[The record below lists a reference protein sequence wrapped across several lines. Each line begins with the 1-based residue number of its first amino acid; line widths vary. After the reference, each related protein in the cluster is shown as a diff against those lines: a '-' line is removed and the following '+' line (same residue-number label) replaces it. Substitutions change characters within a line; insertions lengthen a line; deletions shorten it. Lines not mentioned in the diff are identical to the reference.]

1 MQIHPLVTDT
11 ETLRT
16 LCDRL
21 KAHDTLCVDTEF
33 MRENTYYPELCLVQL
48 ASPKDAFALDPL
60 ADGIDLTP
68 FLELLSDESILKVLH
83 AGGQDIEIFMN
94 LTGKVPYPLFD
105 TQVAAMAMG
114 MGEQVSY
121 ANLVAHFTGQQIDKG
136 ARFTDWARRPLS
148 ERQIHYAIGDVTY
161 LAQMFLRMLTRLRK
175 TGRGEWLDEEM
186 ARLAEPGNYV
196 VNPETAW
203 LRLKLPNRK
212 PEVLGRLKALARW
225 RELEARDKNVPRG
238 RIVKDET
245 LADLAASPPA
255 TQADLARI
263 RGLSPTWAQNA
274 IGQRLLAAIA
284 SADPLPDSE
293 MPPRENRPGLS
304 TDASLIADLLKLLLK
319 IRAKESGVA
328 PKLVARSEEMEA
340 LAAGVRDGL
349 PILGGWRRKLFG
361 EDALALVEGRLG
373 LSVRDGRLRMQPLDS
388 SLPVMETP
396 VADGLFDDSFT
407 PDEAAPPPQAPVQA
421 SDAAAAPARRTAP
434 RRRAE
439 G

>member
-11 ETLRT
+11 ATLAR
-16 LCDRL
+16 LCERL
-21 KAHDTLCVDTEF
+21 KAHDVLCVDTEF

-48 ASPKDAFALDPL
+48 ASPEEAFAVDPL
-60 ADGIDLTP
+60 ADGIDLKP
-68 FLELLSDESILKVLH
+68 FLDLLSDESILKVLH

-94 LTGKVPYPLFD
+94 LTGKVPFPLFD
-105 TQVAAMAMG
+105 TQIAAMAMG

-161 LAQMFLRMLTRLRK
+161 LAQLFPRMLARLRK

-186 ARLAEPGNYV
+186 ARLSEPGNYS
-196 VNPETAW
+196 VNPDTAW

-225 RELEARDKNVPRG
+225 REHEARDKNVPRG

-245 LADLAASPPA
+245 LADLAAAPPA
-255 TQADLARI
+255 TQADLARV

-274 IGQRLLAAIA
+274 IGQRLMAAIA
-284 SADPLPDSE
+284 TADPLPEAE
-293 MPPRENRPGLS
+293 MPPKENRPGLS

-319 IRAKESGVA
+319 IRAKEAGVA
-328 PKLVARSEEMEA
+328 PRLVARADEMEL
-340 LAAGVRDGL
+340 LAGGTRDGL
-349 PILGGWRRKLFG
+349 PILEGWRHKLFG

-373 LSVRDGRLRMQPLDS
+373 FSVKGGKLRMAPLDGS
-388 SLPVMETP
+388 PAKLVEAPDFDAVDLSPVE
-396 VADGLFDDSFT
+396 
-407 PDEAAPPPQAPVQA
+407 
-421 SDAAAAPARRTAP
+421 AAAPAPAPAPAPDADASPAHRKAP
-434 RRRAE
+434 RRRAQ

>member
-11 ETLRT
+11 KTLAR
-16 LCDRL
+16 LCERL
-21 KAHDTLCVDTEF
+21 KAHDVLCVDTEF

-48 ASPKDAFALDPL
+48 ASPEDAFALDPL
-60 ADGIDLTP
+60 ADGLDMKP
-68 FLELLSDESILKVLH
+68 FLDLLGDESILKVLH

-94 LTGKVPYPLFD
+94 LTGKVPFPLFD

-148 ERQIHYAIGDVTY
+148 DRQIHYAIGDVTH
-161 LAQMFLRMLTRLRK
+161 LAQLFPRMLARLRK

-186 ARLAEPGNYV
+186 ARLSDPSNYV
-196 VNPETAW
+196 VNPDTAW
-203 LRLKLPNRK
+203 TRLKLPNRK

-245 LADLAASPPA
+245 LADLAAAPPQ
-255 TQADLARI
+255 TQADLARV

-284 SADPLPDSE
+284 SSEPLPEAE
-293 MPPRENRPGLS
+293 MPPKENRPGLS

-319 IRAKESGVA
+319 IRAKEAGVA
-328 PKLVARSEEMEA
+328 PRLVARAEEMEA
-340 LAAGVRDGL
+340 LAGGTREGL
-349 PILGGWRRKLFG
+349 PILDGWRYRMFG
-361 EDALALVEGRLG
+361 EDAVALVEGRLG
-373 LSVRDGRLRMQPLDS
+373 FSVKGGKLRMAPLDGS
-388 SLPVMETP
+388 PARPVEEPDFGEDIVSP
-396 VADGLFDDSFT
+396 V
-407 PDEAAPPPQAPVQA
+407 EAVAPPQVPARAP
-421 SDAAAAPARRTAP
+421 DAGAAPARRKAP
-434 RRRAE
+434 RRRAQ

>member
-1 MQIHPLVTDT
+1 MKIHPLVTDT
-11 ETLRT
+11 ETLA
-16 LCDRL
+16 RL
-21 KAHDTLCVDTEF
+21 TERLRAHDVVCVDTEF
-33 MRENTYYPELCLVQL
+33 MRENTYYPELCLIQL
-48 ASPKDAFALDPL
+48 ASPEEAFAVDPL
-60 ADGIDLTP
+60 ADGIDLKP
-68 FLELLSDESILKVLH
+68 FLDLLADDSILKVLH

-94 LTGKVPYPLFD
+94 LSGKVPFPLFD
-105 TQVAAMAMG
+105 TQIAAMAMG

-148 ERQIHYAIGDVTY
+148 DRQIHYAIGDVTY
-161 LAQMFLRMLTRLRK
+161 LSQLFPKMLNRLIK

-186 ARLAEPGNYV
+186 ARLSDPSNYV
-196 VNPETAW
+196 VNPDTAW

-245 LADLAASPPA
+245 LADLAAAPPTA
-255 TQADLARI
+255 QADLARV
-263 RGLSPTWAQNA
+263 RGLSPTWAGNA

-284 SADPLPDSE
+284 SAEPLPESE
-293 MPPRENRPGLS
+293 MPPKENRPGLS

-319 IRAKESGVA
+319 VRAKESSVA
-328 PKLVARSEEMEA
+328 PRLIARADEMEA
-340 LAAGVRDGL
+340 LAAGARDGL
-349 PILGGWRRKLFG
+349 PILDGWRRQLFG

-373 LSVRDGRLRMQPLDS
+373 FSVSNGKMRMRQLAGTPA
-388 SLPVMETP
+388 PETP
-396 VADGLFDDSFT
+396 APEPVIS
-407 PDEAAPPPQAPVQA
+407 PDEVSVPAPAPAPDSDAVVAPV
-421 SDAAAAPARRTAP
+421 RRRAP

>member
-11 ETLRT
+11 KTLAR

-21 KAHDTLCVDTEF
+21 KAHDVLCVDTEF
-33 MRENTYYPELCLVQL
+33 MRENTYYPELCLIQL
-48 ASPKDAFALDPL
+48 ASPEEAFALDPL
-60 ADGIDLTP
+60 AEGLDLQP
-68 FLELLSDESILKVLH
+68 FLDLLADDSILKVLH

-94 LTGKVPYPLFD
+94 LTGKVPFPLFD

-148 ERQIHYAIGDVTY
+148 DRQIHYAIGDVTH
-161 LAQMFLRMLTRLRK
+161 LAQLFPRMLARLRK

-186 ARLAEPGNYV
+186 ARLSDPSNYA
-196 VNPETAW
+196 VNPDTAW
-203 LRLKLPNRK
+203 TRLKLPNRK

-225 RELEARDKNVPRG
+225 REHEARDKNVPRG

-245 LADLAASPPA
+245 LADLAAAPPA
-255 TQADLARI
+255 AQADLARV

-284 SADPLPDSE
+284 AAEPLPEAE
-293 MPPRENRPGLS
+293 MPLKENRPGLS

-319 IRAKESGVA
+319 IRAKEAGVA
-328 PKLVARSEEMEA
+328 PRLVARAEEMEA
-340 LAAGVRDGL
+340 LAAGTREGL
-349 PILGGWRRKLFG
+349 PILDGWRYRMFG
-361 EDALALVEGRLG
+361 EDAVALVEGRLG
-373 LSVRDGRLRMQPLDS
+373 FSVKGGKLRMAPLDGS
-388 SLPVMETP
+388 PARAVEEPDFDADPVSPAEA
-396 VADGLFDDSFT
+396 VA
-407 PDEAAPPPQAPVQA
+407 PAPVPA
-421 SDAAAAPARRTAP
+421 PAPDAAAEPARRRAP
-434 RRRAE
+434 RRRAQ